1 MTLVKQT
8 HSQEVNMQNTMNPTA
23 VVQQGSAEIHQLSS
37 DAPYRWL
44 KQGWT
49 DMRANMGPSLTLGLL
64 FVLAGYLITYASW
77 NTPLLTITF
86 VTGFLLIAPALAL
99 GFYELSR
106 RHEQGQAGS
115 FQALTYSWKHYGWNV
130 LLFGL
135 LLGVVMVAWGRLS
148 GLLVAVTLPSIGPFS
163 NLLSWQSLAA
173 PEFIALYF
181 AMGLILAAV
190 VFSISVVSIPMLMD
204 RKVDILTA
212 AFTSMRAVRQNPGV
226 MLQWAL
232 LIAVMTFAAMAAG
245 FLGLLITMP
254 LIGHASWH
262 AYRETVK

>member
-1 MTLVKQT
+1 MQSTL
-8 HSQEVNMQNTMNPTA
+8 NPTTVA
-23 VVQQGSAEIHQLSS
+23 EQGLPEIHQLTA

-44 KQGWT
+44 KQGWS
-49 DMRANMGPSLTLGLL
+49 DMRASRGPSLTLGFL

-115 FQALTYSWKHYGWNV
+115 FQALTYSWQRYGWTV

-135 LLGVVMVAWGRLS
+135 LLGVVMVAWGRLT
-148 GLLVAVTLPSIGPFS
+148 GLLVAIALPTIGPLS
-163 NLLSWQSLAA
+163 NLLSWQALTT

-181 AMGLILAAV
+181 ATGLLLASI
-190 VFSISVVSIPMLMD
+190 VFSISVVSIPMLID

-226 MLQWAL
+226 MLHWAL
-232 LIAVMTFAAMAAG
+232 LIAVLTFAAMAAG
-245 FLGLLITMP
+245 FIGLLITMP

>member
-1 MTLVKQT
+1 MANTL
-8 HSQEVNMQNTMNPTA
+8 NPTTVA
-23 VVQQGSAEIHQLSS
+23 EQGLPEIHELST

-44 KQGWT
+44 KQGWS
-49 DMRANMGPSLTLGLL
+49 DMRANLGPSLTLGLL

-77 NTPLLTITF
+77 NTPVLTITF

-106 RHEQGQAGS
+106 RHEQGQPGS
-115 FQALTYSWKHYGWNV
+115 FQVLSYSWQRYGWSV

-135 LLGVVMVAWGRLS
+135 LLGLVIVAWGRLT
-148 GLLVAVTLPSIGPFS
+148 GLLVAVTLPAIGPFS
-163 NLLSWQSLAA
+163 QLLSWQTLAT

-181 AMGLILAAV
+181 ATGLFLAAI

-226 MLQWAL
+226 MLRWAL
-232 LIAVMTFAAMAAG
+232 LIAALTFIAMVAG
-245 FLGLLITMP
+245 FIGLLISMP